1 MSLWQELRGDL
12 SAALERDP
20 AAGSR
25 LEVALAASSFHAVVF
40 YRLASRLHGLRLH
53 LLARLLMTIAR
64 WLTGVEIHPAAK
76 IGKHF
81 FIDHGSG
88 VVIGETAE
96 IGDDVTLYQGVTLGG
111 LSPSEDSRK
120 QRGTKRHPTLGDRV
134 VIGSGA
140 QVLGPITI
148 GDCARVG
155 ANSVVLKPVPEGVT
169 VVGIPARI
177 VGTHSVDE
185 TFHPYGTP
193 SADLP
198 DPALAAF
205 HALKQRVEALEEQAA
220 QGKPKDI
227 SQGKS
232 QSASRETSTAG
243 AKSASKK
250 AS

>member
-1 MSLWQELRGDL
+1 MQKLSLWQEVSGDL
-12 SAALERDP
+12 AAALERDP
-20 AAGSR
+20 AANSR
-25 LEVALAASSFHAVVF
+25 LEVALATSSFHAVVF
-40 YRLASRLHGLRLH
+40 YRLASRLHRLRLR

-88 VVIGETAE
+88 VVIGETSE

-120 QRGTKRHPTLGDRV
+120 QRGIKRHPTLGDGV

-140 QVLGPITI
+140 QVLGAITI

-177 VGTHSVDE
+177 VGTHPVDQ

-198 DPALAAF
+198 DPTLAAF
-205 HALKQRVEALEEQAA
+205 HTLKQRVEAIEKQVK
-220 QGKPKDI
+220 QIQQSKTNN
-227 SQGKS
+227 KS
-232 QSASRETSTAG
+232 Q
-243 AKSASKK
+243 KSDSQSDSQK